1 MATLISP
8 PNPPSR
14 IFDKLYLGT
23 LWNAKKLL
31 ERNPGFGLVLNCAGE
46 TVPQVP
52 GVMVLQIGL
61 LGGQLIP
68 DQKIDYAVR
77 VLQEFLRSGSQK
89 AARVCCHAGRSRS
102 PAIVLA
108 CLLGSGMGF
117 NEACNLRESCHP
129 ATPLDFRT
137 QLGVHGPGRVPSDAD
152 LAAGA
157 HAGWPS
163 GGIIGTQDRLEPLRM
178 AWAPRSTSTTAPAMS
193 RSCAAAES
201 TPTCWTGRG
210 TMTALLTRS
219 TRPLAPPA

>member
-8 PNPPSR
+8 PNPPSS

-31 ERNPGFGLVLNCAGE
+31 ERNPGFGLVLNCTDE

-61 LGGQLIP
+61 LDGQLIP

-89 AARVCCHAGRSRS
+89 AALVCCHASRSRS

-108 CLLGSGMGF
+108 YLLSCGMGF
-117 NEACNLRESCHP
+117 NEACNLIESRRQPPHSISGCNSESMG
-129 ATPLDFRT
+129 
-137 QLGVHGPGRVPSDAD
+137 QDAS
-152 LAAGA
+152 L
-157 HAGWPS
+157 
-163 GGIIGTQDRLEPLRM
+163 
-178 AWAPRSTSTTAPAMS
+178 
-193 RSCAAAES
+193 
-201 TPTCWTGRG
+201 
-210 TMTALLTRS
+210 
-219 TRPLAPPA
+219 